1 MKELNL
7 LLIIAREKD
16 RAAYEKYFSRH
27 ALASYTTL
35 PCRGTAQNKVLDL
48 LGIEQTEKT
57 IFLSVIGKQQTK
69 DVLNTLPDQMEIDL
83 PGRGIGLVIPVNSMG
98 GVRSMQALTGSTDA
112 EEREVVKMEYNA
124 HLIIAILNKG
134 FSDVAMEAARAAGAG
149 GGTVVHAKGT
159 AAANAEKF
167 FGMSLAEEKELIFI
181 VTTGKQKKEIMRAI
195 MDKAGVNSDAHA
207 LVFSLPVAATAGF
220 RLLDADEADVRNVDI
235 QQMKDYAVLNPSLMV
250 VENADLA
257 KDALMTNKFPCPIL
271 FLGKSRRD
279 FTVRAEGFDFIEKQE
294 KLLRDRAIEGLK
306 KLEHVEIYNEDNEAS
321 TIAFNIKNVFAQDAA
336 SYFAKY
342 NICLRAGQHC
352 AKLIDGVIDTYA
364 SVRCSFYFYNTIEEV
379 DKFIEV
385 ASKGSDFLDAYF

>member
-16 RAAYEKYFSRH
+16 RTAYEKYFSRH

-35 PCRGTAQNKVLDL
+35 PCHGTAQNKVLDL

-149 GGTVVHAKGT
+149 GGTVVRAKGT
-159 AAANAEKF
+159 YGKGDEHF
-167 FGMSLAEEKELIFI
+167 FGMTLAEEKDTVLI
-181 VTTGKQKKEIMRAI
+181 VATEAQRKPIM
-195 MDKAGVNSDAHA
+195 
-207 LVFSLPVAATAGF
+207 
-220 RLLDADEADVRNVDI
+220 
-235 QQMKDYAVLNPSLMV
+235 Q
-250 VENADLA
+250 
-257 KDALMTNKFPCPIL
+257 ALMHQATEQPE
-271 FLGKSRRD
+271 LGTITFSVPVSD
-279 FTVRAEGFDFIEKQE
+279 TMG
-294 KLLRDRAIEGLK
+294 LRLDR
-306 KLEHVEIYNEDNEAS
+306 N
-321 TIAFNIKNVFAQDAA
+321 FNPQK
-336 SYFAKY
+336 
-342 NICLRAGQHC
+342 
-352 AKLIDGVIDTYA
+352 
-364 SVRCSFYFYNTIEEV
+364 
-379 DKFIEV
+379 
-385 ASKGSDFLDAYF
+385 